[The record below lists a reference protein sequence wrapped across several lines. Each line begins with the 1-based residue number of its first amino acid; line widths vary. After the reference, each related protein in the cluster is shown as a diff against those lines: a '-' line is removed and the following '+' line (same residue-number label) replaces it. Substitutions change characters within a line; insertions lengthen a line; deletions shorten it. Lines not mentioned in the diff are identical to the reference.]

1 MPLDDSRTRKV
12 RLQDIARAA
21 GVSGATVSR
30 VINRTGRV
38 SPDLEA
44 RVQRVASRLKV
55 DLSARLKPRLLGFVL
70 GNRPLLHP
78 FHSRILAG
86 VEAYCSER
94 DAHVVF
100 LSLRYAANTPAAD
113 LVLPRLLQRP
123 DVLDGF
129 VLAGTHAQNLLDR
142 LAATGLPVAVLGNN
156 LLRPWREGQYDS
168 VYYDDV
174 DGGYRVTQH
183 LLANGHRD
191 IWFVGN
197 RQYPWFDRCY
207 DGYARAMSEA
217 GGLARVVAPD
227 SEDAREAG
235 YRGTTSLLR
244 QGAPVTAIFAGSDAT
259 AQGACDAIRD
269 AGRQVPA
276 DISVAGLDDIEA
288 ATMHPRL
295 TTVRIALEEVGR
307 ALADCVV
314 TRSAAPGLPPR
325 QVLVPTSLVEGASV
339 ARRPQGRRRSAVTG
353 APALPSRVPPRSA

>member
-1 MPLDDSRTRKV
+1 MPHDAPRSRKV

-38 SPDLEA
+38 SPELEA
-44 RVQRVASRLKV
+44 RVQRVATRLKV
-55 DLSARLKPRLLGFVL
+55 NLSERLKPRLLGFVL

-86 VEAYCSER
+86 VEAYCAEHE
-94 DAHVVF
+94 AHVVF
-100 LSLRYAANTPAAD
+100 LCLRYEARTPAAE
-113 LVLPRLLQRP
+113 LALPRLLQRP

-129 VLAGTHAQNLLDR
+129 VLAGTHAQNLVDR
-142 LAATGLPVAVLGNN
+142 LAATGLPLAVLGNN
-156 LLRPWREGQYDS
+156 VLRPWREGQVDA

-174 DGGYRVTQH
+174 DGGYRMTQH
-183 LLANGHRD
+183 LLASGHRD

-197 RQYPWFDRCY
+197 RQFPWFDRCY

-227 SEDAREAG
+227 SDDPREAG
-235 YRGTTSLLR
+235 YRGTTSLLE
-244 QGAPVTAIFAGSDAT
+244 QGAAVTAIFAGSDAT
-259 AQGACDAIRD
+259 AQGACEAIRD
-269 AGRQVPA
+269 AGRDVPG

-307 ALADCVV
+307 ELADCVLS
-314 TRSAAPGLPPR
+314 RSAAPGLPPR
-325 QVLVPTSLVEGASV
+325 QRLVPTSLVEGASV
-339 ARRPQGRRRSAVTG
+339 ARRPPPAVRRRPP
-353 APALPSRVPPRSA
+353 APR

>member
-1 MPLDDSRTRKV
+1 MTQSDRKPKRI
-12 RLQDIARAA
+12 RLQDLARAA

-44 RVQRVASRLKV
+44 RVQRVASKLKV
-55 DLSARLKPRLLGFVL
+55 DLSERLKPRLLGFVL

-100 LSLRYAANTPAAD
+100 LSLRYAPGTPAAD

-123 DVLDGF
+123 DLLDGF

-142 LAATGLPVAVLGNN
+142 LSATGLPVAVLGNN
-156 LLRPWREGQYDS
+156 LLRPWREGHYDS

-174 DGGYRVTQH
+174 DGGYRMTRH
-183 LLANGHRD
+183 LLASGHRD

-235 YRGTTSLLR
+235 YRGTTSLLQ

-259 AQGACDAIRD
+259 AQGACDAIRA
-269 AGRQVPA
+269 AGRQVPG

-288 ATMHPRL
+288 ASMHPRL

-314 TRSAAPGLPPR
+314 TRGASPNLPPR
-325 QVLVPTSLVEGASV
+325 QILVPTSLVEGVSV
-339 ARRPQGRRRSAVTG
+339 APRPPAPRRTARTATPVDRR
-353 APALPSRVPPRSA
+353 